1 MLLADY
7 NKGLIVTLHVLLVWC
22 HVSWGNY
29 LPRNNRRK
37 FVRVDNEDRF
47 RSPRIV
53 ILGKAY
59 LTDFLMMMICFY
71 FLNAFLYGCVTIQK
85 YASEIIEFIKHKVVM
100 MTFFKCIQEFH
111 LKATEMSQF

>member
-59 LTDFLMMMICFY
+59 LTDFLMREHSHMTSDVLGVFLTYLLALIRY
-71 FLNAFLYGCVTIQK
+71 FT
-85 YASEIIEFIKHKVVM
+85 
-100 MTFFKCIQEFH
+100 T
-111 LKATEMSQF
+111 

>member
-59 LTDFLMMMICFY
+59 LTDFFMMMICFY
-71 FLNAFLYGCVTIQK
+71 FLNAFLYANGPRIMRFSGLGKIRTKWIF
-85 YASEIIEFIKHKVVM
+85 A
-100 MTFFKCIQEFH
+100 
-111 LKATEMSQF
+111 

>member
-59 LTDFLMMMICFY
+59 LTDFLMMMKFF
-71 FLNAFLYGCVTIQK
+71 FL
-85 YASEIIEFIKHKVVM
+85 
-100 MTFFKCIQEFH
+100 FFKCFFIWLCDYSKVCQ
-111 LKATEMSQF
+111 

>member
-53 ILGKAY
+53 ILGKAFDGFFDDDD
-59 LTDFLMMMICFY
+59 LFL
-71 FLNAFLYGCVTIQK
+71 
-85 YASEIIEFIKHKVVM
+85 
-100 MTFFKCIQEFH
+100 FFKCLFIWLCDYSKVCQ
-111 LKATEMSQF
+111 